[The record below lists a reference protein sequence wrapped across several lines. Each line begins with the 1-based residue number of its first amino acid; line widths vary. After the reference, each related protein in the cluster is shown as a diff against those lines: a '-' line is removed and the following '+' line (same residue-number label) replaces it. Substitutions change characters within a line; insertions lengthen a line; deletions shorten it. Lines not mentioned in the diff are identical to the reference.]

1 MAQKISS
8 QGSLFEVVDPAAS
21 PDTFVNVGNFR
32 GATGI
37 RSGTRT
43 EIDVTDLQSQSKE
56 YLLGLKDAGSM
67 QVNILYDPMDQGQ
80 IIMETLL
87 DSEVANPF
95 RLTVPNPAAS
105 PPITTL
111 TFNGFVQTF
120 PFDIGVDAALPGTV
134 TVRVTGDYI
143 KG

>member
-8 QGSLFEVVDPAAS
+8 QGATFEVVDPVAS

-43 EIDVTDLQSQSKE
+43 EIDVTDLQSQAKE
-56 YLLGLKDAGSM
+56 YILGLKDPGSM
-67 QVNILYDPMDQGQ
+67 QINILYDPMDAGQ
-80 IIMETLL
+80 IILENLL
-87 DSEVANPF
+87 NSSVAVPF
-95 RLTVPNPAAS
+95 RLSVPNPAVS
-105 PPITTL
+105 PPFTTL
-111 TFNGFVQTF
+111 TYNGFITSF
-120 PFDIGVDAALPGTV
+120 PFDVGVDAALPGTV
-134 TVRVTGDYI
+134 TVRVTGDYV